1 MTGAAP
7 GQPAPAPGLGRPGW
21 DRIPDRLR
29 ARGLRWTAQRAS
41 LLEMLGLLAGEDG
54 HLTGSRLVER
64 CREIDPATTPSTV
77 YRTLDVL
84 EEIGVVSHSHGIDG
98 REEFHV
104 LPVFDHGHLICS
116 ACGAN
121 EELDAAEALPFLE
134 ALRVRHGFD
143 ARIDHLTVVGRCRAC
158 RSPDAGTSD

>member
-1 MTGAAP
+1 MTRDVVRDPAAA
-7 GQPAPAPGLGRPGW
+7 GRAGRPDW
-21 DRIPDRLR
+21 ARIPERLR
-29 ARGLRWTAQRAS
+29 ARGLRWTPQRAT
-41 LLEMLGLLAGEDG
+41 LLEALAGEDG
-54 HLTGSRLVER
+54 HVTGSRLVER

-116 ACGAN
+116 ACGA
-121 EELDAAEALPFLE
+121 EDELGDAEAAPFLDA
-134 ALRVRHGFD
+134 LRERHGFD